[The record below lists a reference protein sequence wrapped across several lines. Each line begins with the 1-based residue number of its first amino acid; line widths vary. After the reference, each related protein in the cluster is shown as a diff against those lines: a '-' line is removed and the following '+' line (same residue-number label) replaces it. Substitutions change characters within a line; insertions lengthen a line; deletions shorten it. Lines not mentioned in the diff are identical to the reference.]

1 MPIDIALVK
10 STPRSVSGSTSD
22 SSPVHV
28 PQDLN
33 SDTEAP
39 TGTKKE
45 DLMFQRTQELCGLL
59 VGYAFALQY
68 VTRPLGCPATIEC
81 VLIQGTIYM
90 GHVHYLNHPS
100 RTSFRQLTSLLYAVP
115 RRGSDSPNLMRLHL
129 PPSPR
134 RR

>member
-39 TGTKKE
+39 PATKKE

-59 VGYAFALQY
+59 VGYAFALQC
-68 VTRPLGCPATIEC
+68 VTRSLGYPATSEYE
-81 VLIQGTIYM
+81 LMKGTIYM
-90 GHVHYLNHPS
+90 EHVHYLNHPF
-100 RTSFRQLTSLLYAVP
+100 RTSFHQLTSLLYAAP